1 MSDRKNIVN
10 LIYHA
15 TVVSGLAV
23 GYTMVS
29 KSLLTFKTPDMGKLD
44 FEDGAKFVGI
54 IAASM
59 ATKDMLVKQGI
70 IPDNIDK

>member
-23 GYTMVS
+23 GYTMLS
-29 KSLLTFKTPDMGKLD
+29 KSLLKFKSPDMGKLD

>member
-1 MSDRKNIVN
+1 MSEKKTVIN

-15 TVVSGLAV
+15 SVVSGLAV
-23 GYTMVS
+23 GYTMLS
-29 KSLLTFKTPDMGKLD
+29 KNLLKFRPPDMGRLD
-44 FEDGAKFVGI
+44 FTDGAKFIGI

-70 IPDNIDK
+70 IPDNIDN

>member
-23 GYTMVS
+23 GYTMLS
-29 KSLLTFKTPDMGKLD
+29 KSLLKFKSPDMGKLD

-70 IPDNIDK
+70 VPDNIDK

>member
-1 MSDRKNIVN
+1 MSEKKNVIN

-15 TVVSGLAV
+15 SVVSGLAV

-29 KSLLTFKTPDMGKLD
+29 KSLLRFRPPDMGRLD
-44 FEDGAKFVGI
+44 FQDGAKFVAI
-54 IAASM
+54 IAISM

>member
-15 TVVSGLAV
+15 TVVSCLAV
-23 GYTMVS
+23 GYTMLS
-29 KSLLTFKTPDMGKLD
+29 KNLLKFKTPDMGKLD
-44 FEDGAKFVGI
+44 FGDGAKFVGI

-70 IPDNIDK
+70 VPDNIDK

>member
-23 GYTMVS
+23 GYTMLS
-29 KSLLTFKTPDMGKLD
+29 KSLLKFKTPDMGKLD
-44 FEDGAKFVGI
+44 FEDGAKFVAI

>member
-29 KSLLTFKTPDMGKLD
+29 KSLLKSKTPDMGKLD

-70 IPDNIDK
+70 IPDNFDK

>member
-23 GYTMVS
+23 GYTMLS
-29 KSLLTFKTPDMGKLD
+29 KSLLKFKAPDMGKLD

-70 IPDNIDK
+70 VPDNIDK